1 MKLTI
6 KNYKKIIGIYG
17 NHAIVNAVETSD
29 YYTFTV
35 KDVDEVKCNDVFIK
49 RDGRIDND
57 GDWIYHFGRGSHNTQ
72 CVTADWFAIMPN
84 AIDTILNEYET
95 V

>member
-6 KNYKKIIGIYG
+6 KNYKRIIGAYR
-17 NHAIVNAVETSD
+17 NHAIVDAEELPD
-29 YYTFTV
+29 YYSFTV
-35 KDVDEVKCNDVFIK
+35 RNNDTGDCQNVFVK

-57 GDWIYHFGRGSHNTQ
+57 GDWVYHFGQGSHNTQ
-72 CVTADWFAIMPN
+72 SVTADWFGDMGNAVSAI
-84 AIDTILNEYET
+84 ISEYD

>member
-6 KNYKKIIGIYG
+6 KNYKKIIGNYG

-35 KDVDEVKCNDVFIK
+35 KNVDEVKYTDVFVK
-49 RDGRIDND
+49 RNGRIDND
-57 GDWIYHFGRGSHNTQ
+57 GDTVFHFGHGSQNGQ
-72 CVTADWFAIMPN
+72 SVTADWFGIMPN
-84 AIDTILNEYET
+84 AIDSIISDSL
-95 V
+95 